1 MDRNKKGQTATGDLM
16 EGFCGISR
24 RQGLKPIIAAVNGYA
39 FGRQLIPRKTNSLC
53 RWWIRDGCKL
63 VLFKLALFL
72 IVVTL

>member
-39 FGRQLIPRKTNSLC
+39 FGTHP
-53 RWWIRDGCKL
+53 
-63 VLFKLALFL
+63 VLN
-72 IVVTL
+72 

>member
-39 FGRQLIPRKTNSLC
+39 FGRCLVPLKTNSFC
-53 RWWIRDGCKL
+53 RGWIRDGRKL
-63 VLFKLALFL
+63 VLFKLTFFL